1 MRIQPLKGGLKKVGW
16 IYPIEKTH
24 KISNY
29 RLFGV
34 PAESPFQPE
43 IRGII
48 YVFKKV

>member
-1 MRIQPLKGGLKKVGW
+1 MRIQPLKVGLRRVDAA
-16 IYPIEKTH
+16 YPIEKTH